1 MHDSMYM
8 DSDIATDPKM
18 EVFVLMEPCSNLCCT
33 ICVNGCQIHI
43 HTNRLTL
50 YTENFKSQ

>member
-43 HTNRLTL
+43 HTNRLAL